1 MSDAESHRTAPNSVE
16 PNAAELNDSRS
27 AAALLIAIDDFLD
40 YLRIER
46 QLSVNT
52 RSNYGRNLSAMAEQ
66 LTELALATW
75 SALTIHHVRGIA
87 TRMHKSGL
95 SPRSIA
101 TKLSALRSFCDWLII
116 QGQLQANPA
125 RGVSAPKQGRPLPKN
140 LDVDELHQL
149 MNIDEADPLAI
160 RDRAIMELMYSSG
173 LRLAE
178 LVDLNLGDIQFA
190 ERQVR
195 VIGKGNKERILP
207 VGRMALEW
215 LEKWLKVRATL
226 AGGEEFALF
235 VSQRQRR
242 ISHRSVQLRMA
253 EWGGKQSLSSH
264 IHPHKLRHS
273 FATHML
279 ESSGDLRAVQEL
291 LGHADL
297 ATTQIY
303 THLDF
308 QHLAKAYDNAH
319 PRAKRE
325 KE

>member
-1 MSDAESHRTAPNSVE
+1 M
-16 PNAAELNDSRS
+16 S
-27 AAALLIAIDDFLD
+27 AADLADDINDFLE
-40 YLRIER
+40 YLRVER
-46 QLSVNT
+46 QLSANT
-52 RSNYGRNLSAMAEQ
+52 RSGYGRNLNAMAEQ
-66 LTELALATW
+66 LSELSLAGW
-75 SALTIHHVRGIA
+75 SALSISHVRGLA

-101 TKLSALRSFCDWLII
+101 TKLSALRSFCDWLIL

-149 MNIDEADPLAI
+149 MNIDESDPLAV

-178 LVDLNLGDIQFA
+178 LVDLNLGDIQFD

-215 LEKWLKVRATL
+215 LKKWLVVRPAV
-226 AGGEEFALF
+226 AGGEDIALF

-242 ISHRSVQLRMA
+242 ISHRSVQLRLA
-253 EWGGKQSLSSH
+253 QWGGKQALSSH

-308 QHLAKAYDNAH
+308 QHLAKAYDQAH
-319 PRAKRE
+319 PRAKRD
-325 KE
+325 KD